1 MCSIAGCSF
10 YDPELIRRM
19 NAAMAHRGPDAT
31 GVWTAPHVSFG
42 HNRLS
47 IIDLSERGSQPMH
60 SVDGR
65 FTIVFNGEIYNYREL
80 RAGLSYPF
88 RSESDTEVIL
98 ALYALHG
105 AAMLPLL
112 NGIFAFAIWDR
123 EEERLFL
130 ARDQMGVKPL
140 YYAWDHRSQSPQLV
154 FASEIKGILESGIP
168 RRVNLEALECYLRLL
183 YVPAPLTLFE
193 GISKLPPGCTLTL
206 QRGQSVLRRFWDPL
220 ARVPPS
226 QASFSALKTEVRSQ
240 LMRAVERQLVSDRPV
255 GLYLSG
261 GIDSSALLDCM
272 REIREKVVTFSV
284 GYALGK
290 SEEEGKF
297 NADQNLARQTARQ
310 YGTEHHEISFSS
322 EDFLSLFEEA
332 MWHLDEPVANST
344 ALPMLKLARMAK
356 SSFTVALGGDGGDEL
371 FGGYPRYRMNRWLSL
386 YLQLPEI
393 LRTQLQRS
401 SRFSKNDVTSPA
413 DRFFRFMLE
422 PARLLKTLVQ
432 SSAVNLDRP
441 LARLRKEFFRSMQE
455 EDFEAEFCRVDRSSW
470 LVDESLLRSDKLNM
484 AAGIEARVPFLDLDL
499 VRFADSIPLSYKV
512 GYFQGKRILR
522 EAFRGRLPEFLFQQP
537 KRGWFSPIA
546 KWLRRPQVTAWAK
559 SVLSPSFYPSVSG
572 LFAWNSIHRV
582 LDDHVQFRTYN
593 RNQLLALLAFQV
605 WAKRFGVEVPAQVGE
620 TGSPTFM
627 LEASG

>member
-19 NAAMAHRGPDAT
+19 NAVMAHRGPDAT
-31 GVWTAPHVSFG
+31 GVWTAPNISFG

-65 FTIVFNGEIYNYREL
+65 FTIVFNGEIYNYRAL

-88 RSESDTEVIL
+88 RSESDTEVLL
-98 ALYALHG
+98 ALYAAHG

-123 EEERLFL
+123 EEERLFI
-130 ARDQMGVKPL
+130 ARDQLGVKPL
-140 YYAWDHRSQSPQLV
+140 YYAWDSRSGHPQLI
-154 FASEIKGILESGIP
+154 FASEIKGVLESGIA

-183 YVPAPLTLFE
+183 YVPAPLTLLE
-193 GISKLPPGCTLTL
+193 GISKLPPGCSLTL
-206 QRGQSVLRRFWDPL
+206 QNGQAVLRRFWDPL
-220 ARVPPS
+220 GRVPLS
-226 QASFSALKTEVRSQ
+226 SASFSEVKVEVREQ
-240 LMRAVERQLVSDRPV
+240 LTRAVERQLVSDRPV

-272 REIREKVVTFSV
+272 RQVQGKVVTFSV
-284 GYALGK
+284 GYDLGVN
-290 SEEEGKF
+290 EEEGKF
-297 NADQNLARQTARQ
+297 NADQNLARQTARH
-310 YGTEHHEISFSS
+310 YGTEHHEITFSS
-322 EDFLSLFEEA
+322 EDFLDLFEDA

-356 SSFTVALGGDGGDEL
+356 SSFTVALSGDGGDEL
-371 FGGYPRYRMNRWLSL
+371 FAGYPRYRMNRWLSL
-386 YLQLPEI
+386 YLRLPEF
-393 LRTQLQRS
+393 LRRQLQRVP
-401 SRFSKNDVTSPA
+401 RFAKNNVTNPA

-422 PARLLKTLVQ
+422 PAQLLRTLVQ
-432 SSAVNLDRP
+432 APLIDLERP
-441 LARLRKEFFRSMQE
+441 LTRLRKEFFQSIRQAE
-455 EDFEAEFCRVDRSSW
+455 FDAEFCRIDRSSW

-484 AAGIEARVPFLDLDL
+484 AAGIEARVPFLDLEL

-512 GYFQGKRILR
+512 GLFQGKRILR
-522 EAFRGRLPEFLFQQP
+522 EAFRGRLPDFLFHQP

-546 KWLRRPQVTAWAK
+546 KWLRRPQITDWAR
-559 SVLSPSFYPSVSG
+559 SVLSPSYYAPVG
-572 LFAWNSIHRV
+572 ELFSWSAIHRV

-605 WAKRFGVEVPAQVGE
+605 WAKRFGVEVPDRVRDVVLPEAA
-620 TGSPTFM
+620 
-627 LEASG
+627 LEANG